1 MDLKEAIKKSECVDI
16 DYGDRTPEEIKE
28 LDEALD
34 VVFAVA
40 RRVANAN
47 QTTCD
52 YCGQTIE
59 LRKKVTINLR
69 TRTPKTACESCFA
82 KMEKAATEYQAI
94 EMYHPEKD
102 QHEQE

>member
-1 MDLKEAIKKSECVDI
+1 MDLKEAIKKSECVDV

-34 VVFAVA
+34 VVFSVA
-40 RRVANAN
+40 RRVARAN
-47 QTTCD
+47 QTICD
-52 YCGQTIE
+52 YCGQSIE
-59 LRKKVTINLR
+59 LRKTVTINPR
-69 TRTPKTACESCFA
+69 ARKQKTACERCFA

-94 EMYHPEKD
+94 EIYHPEKD